1 MVARGDPAFL
11 RKLLQEEMTSI
22 KIVATESEE
31 RTYLKREKRARVTE
45 GWIRKRKDEATKRE
59 QNYLARKREH
69 ILQNKAMKR
78 TPKRGKQRERRSK
91 L

>member
-1 MVARGDPAFL
+1 
-11 RKLLQEEMTSI
+11 MTSI